1 MNLKPRKIQKNIQ
14 NQKTEK
20 TKPEQKTQGN
30 STKIAKNKVTSQQN
44 NGGSATNPNRIRRLI
59 EVHC

>member
-1 MNLKPRKIQKNIQ
+1 MNLKPKKTQKNIQ

-30 STKIAKNKVTSQQN
+30 STKIARNK
-44 NGGSATNPNRIRRLI
+44 
-59 EVHC
+59 

>member
-30 STKIAKNKVTSQQN
+30 STKNAKNK
-44 NGGSATNPNRIRRLI
+44 
-59 EVHC
+59 